1 MSLLNLLQN
10 KSRLN
15 IVSQTNGIKFKSCSE
30 IDSNIY
36 LKKITKMIFLLNI
49 FIFSSSAFAMQIFVK
64 TLTGKTITLEVEPTD
79 SIDNVKQKIQ
89 DKEGIPPDQQ
99 RLIFA
104 GKQLADGRTL
114 SEYNIQKESTLHLVL
129 RQLRA
134 TLANQDSTLVNQTSA
149 QVTIAQRFSDS
160 QITNITD
167 HIHGLRR
174 NFNVKHNQIA
184 LDTNSHQLNG
194 LMQVYQQLTRA
205 ISQKPVQLAEN
216 NMTVHG
222 SANKL
227 DTSADYIKLAQA
239 NELPTDI
246 SVTSSNSESSNLN
259 DLLFGDKQ
267 MGIWASGTFD
277 YGSVGRNDFKTSGIT
292 AGIDYQLNPY
302 MILGAAIGYGWDNT
316 DIDSFGTKVNSDQ
329 TTATVYGLYQANN
342 DWFADVLLGY
352 GDLKLKNSRYSSAAD
367 SVFRSNRNGETIF
380 GSASVGK
387 IFIINK
393 AVFQPYVRFS
403 QMTSTLH
410 AYDEGTDTNALAYQR
425 ATIESRSMSAGM
437 TASYNIALKS
447 GKLTPSAK
455 FEVRHNTRG
464 SINQSISYAD
474 TPAEAAV
481 YSLTPAPTDIQSYG
495 LGLTYQANNGISS
508 DVSWLGSTGSDS
520 YHSNLLKLNV
530 RLPF

>member
-1 MSLLNLLQN
+1 MSPLNLLQN

-15 IVSQTNGIKFKSCSE
+15 IVSQTNGIKFESCSE
-30 IDSNIY
+30 IGRNIY

-64 TLTGKTITLEVEPTD
+64 TLTGKTITLEVEPSD

-104 GKQLADGRTL
+104 GKQLADGQTL

-129 RQLRA
+129 RQRRA
-134 TLANQDSTLVNQTSA
+134 TITNQDSTVINQTSA
-149 QVTIAQRFSDS
+149 QVTVAQRFSET

-167 HIHGLRR
+167 HIQGLRR

-184 LDTNSHQLNG
+184 LDTDSPQLNG
-194 LMQVYQQLTRA
+194 LMQAYQQLTHA

-216 NMTVHG
+216 NMSVHG
-222 SANKL
+222 SATRS
-227 DTSADYIKLAQA
+227 DASADTIQLAQA
-239 NELPTDI
+239 NSLPGDI
-246 SVTSSNSESSNLN
+246 SVSSSNTESSNVN

-267 MGIWASGTFD
+267 MGIWASGIFN
-277 YGSVGRNDFKTSGIT
+277 YGSVGRNDFKTSGVT
-292 AGIDYQLNPY
+292 AGIDYQLNPHV
-302 MILGAAIGYGWDNT
+302 ILGAAIGYGWDST

-329 TTATVYGLYQANN
+329 TTASVYGLYQADN

-367 SVFRSNRNGETIF
+367 SVFKSNRNGETIF
-380 GSASVGK
+380 GSASLGK
-387 IFIINK
+387 NFIFKK
-393 AVFQPYVRFS
+393 AILLPYVRFS
-403 QMTSTLH
+403 QMTSTLN
-410 AYDEGTDTNALAYQR
+410 AYDEGAHTNALAYER

-437 TASYNIALKS
+437 TASYDIALKS

-474 TPAEAAV
+474 TPAEAAT
-481 YSLTPAPTDIQSYG
+481 YSLTPAPSDVQSYG
-495 LGLTYQANNGISS
+495 LGLSYQSKNGISS
-508 DVSWLGSTGSDS
+508 DVSWLASTGSDS

-530 RLPF
+530 RLLF